1 MKKYLAVLGRQPLIS
16 VAELEAQFGG
26 VRLVG
31 AEGPMDEAT
40 RSAGRS
46 ERATGAEL
54 AEFESEREPEIARLG
69 GTLKIAVPIEGAL
82 IPWLLGR
89 PTEGKIT
96 LGVSDYSRRATARTA
111 TAEALKCKRILA
123 KRGQSVRVVPNRAA
137 TLSSA
142 TSFHNHLTSE
152 TKIELLKVGGR
163 YYRVIQVQN
172 INAYARRDQERPA
185 RDAKVGML
193 PPKLA
198 QILINLAGELRP
210 RATVLDPFCGTGVVL
225 QEALLMGYRAYG
237 TDVSERMVEYSQ
249 RNLEWLAGARGR
261 AGTRKVAGGAGAGGG
276 AGTGAR
282 DFRVEVGD
290 ATKFSWQPP
299 IGAVAAEVYLG
310 PPLSAPPTE
319 MKLKAAKQECGGILL
334 RCLRNLAGQLTP
346 GTPVVL
352 AVPAWRRPNGAYE
365 RLNLLDEIEQL
376 GYNVRSFKNLA
387 QSDLLYHREQQ
398 VVAREIIVLRKK

>member
-16 VAELEAQFGG
+16 VAELEARFSG
-26 VRLVG
+26 VRLV
-31 AEGPMDEAT
+31 
-40 RSAGRS
+40 
-46 ERATGAEL
+46 GAEL

-69 GTLKIAVPIEGAL
+69 GALKIAVPIEGAL
-82 IPWLLGR
+82 VPWLLGR
-89 PTEGKIT
+89 PTGGKIT

-210 RATVLDPFCGTGVVL
+210 GATVLDPFCGTGVVL

-249 RNLEWLAGARGR
+249 RNLEWLAWARER
-261 AGTRKVAGGAGAGGG
+261 AGTRKVADAGAGDSG
-276 AGTGAR
+276 AGMGTR

-299 IGAVAAEVYLG
+299 IGAVTAEVYLG
-310 PPLSAPPTE
+310 PPMSAPPTE
-319 MKLKAAKQECGGILL
+319 MKLKAVKQECGGILL
-334 RCLRNLAGQLTP
+334 GCLRNLAGQLTP

>member
-1 MKKYLAVLGRQPLIS
+1 MRKYLAVLGRQPLIS
-16 VAELEAQFGG
+16 VAELEAQFGA
-26 VRLVG
+26 VRILG
-31 AEGPMDEAT
+31 CSGGGRGMAE
-40 RSAGRS
+40 R
-46 ERATGAEL
+46 ERAQL

-69 GTLKIAVPIEGAL
+69 GTLKIAEPLGEAL
-82 IPWLLGR
+82 VPWLLGR
-89 PTEGKIT
+89 PSEGKIT

-111 TAEALKCKRILA
+111 TAEALKCKRVLA

-142 TSFHNHLTSE
+142 TSFHNRLTSE
-152 TKIELLKVGGR
+152 MKFELLKVGGE
-163 YYRVIQVQN
+163 YYRVVQVQN
-172 INAYARRDQERPA
+172 IEAYARRDQQRPA

-198 QILINLAGELRP
+198 QILINLAGELRLGT
-210 RATVLDPFCGTGVVL
+210 TVLDPFCGTGVVL

-249 RNLEWLAGARGR
+249 RNLEWLVAKRGD
-261 AGTRKVAGGAGAGGG
+261 GGE
-276 AGTGAR
+276 
-282 DFRVEVGD
+282 FRVEVGD
-290 ATKFSWQPP
+290 ATNFEWQPP
-299 IGAVAAEVYLG
+299 IGAVAAEAYLG
-310 PPLSAPPTE
+310 PPMSTPPTE
-319 MKLKAAKQECGGILL
+319 MRLKAAKQECGAILL
-334 RCLRNLAGQLTP
+334 GCLRNLAGQLLA

-352 AVPAWRRPNGAYE
+352 AVPAWRRPNGDYE

>member
-16 VAELEAQFGG
+16 VAELEAQFSG
-26 VRLVG
+26 VRLV
-31 AEGPMDEAT
+31 
-40 RSAGRS
+40 
-46 ERATGAEL
+46 GAEL
-54 AEFESEREPEIARLG
+54 AEFESEREPDIARLG

-82 IPWLLGR
+82 VPWLLGR

-210 RATVLDPFCGTGVVL
+210 GATVLDPFCGTGVVL

-261 AGTRKVAGGAGAGGG
+261 AEARKVAGAGAGGG
-276 AGTGAR
+276 AGMGTR

-290 ATKFSWQPP
+290 ATKFGWQPP
-299 IGAVAAEVYLG
+299 IAAVAAEVYLG
-310 PPLSAPPTE
+310 PPMSAPPTE

-334 RCLRNLAGQLTP
+334 GCLRNLAGQLTP

>member
-16 VAELEAQFGG
+16 VAELEAQFSG
-26 VRLVG
+26 VRL
-31 AEGPMDEAT
+31 M
-40 RSAGRS
+40 
-46 ERATGAEL
+46 GAEL

-82 IPWLLGR
+82 VPWLLGR

-210 RATVLDPFCGTGVVL
+210 GATVLDPFCGTGVVL

-249 RNLEWLAGARGR
+249 RNLEWLTGARGR
-261 AGTRKVAGGAGAGGG
+261 AGTRKVAGGAGAGSG

-310 PPLSAPPTE
+310 PPMSAPPTE
-319 MKLKAAKQECGGILL
+319 MKLKMVKQECGGILL
-334 RCLRNLAGQLTP
+334 GCLRNLAGQLTP

>member
-31 AEGPMDEAT
+31 AE
-40 RSAGRS
+40 
-46 ERATGAEL
+46 L

-82 IPWLLGR
+82 VPWLLGR
-89 PTEGKIT
+89 PAEGKIT

-142 TSFHNHLTSE
+142 TSFHNHLTGE

-210 RATVLDPFCGTGVVL
+210 GATVLDPFCGTGVVL

-261 AGTRKVAGGAGAGGG
+261 AGTRKVTGGAGAGSG
-276 AGTGAR
+276 AGMGAR

-310 PPLSAPPTE
+310 PPMSAPPTE

-334 RCLRNLAGQLTP
+334 GCLRNLAGQLTP

>member
-16 VAELEAQFGG
+16 VAELEAQFSG
-26 VRLVG
+26 VRLV
-31 AEGPMDEAT
+31 
-40 RSAGRS
+40 
-46 ERATGAEL
+46 GAEL

-69 GTLKIAVPIEGAL
+69 GALKIAVPIEGAL
-82 IPWLLGR
+82 VPWLLRR

-210 RATVLDPFCGTGVVL
+210 GATVLDPFCGTGVVL

-261 AGTRKVAGGAGAGGG
+261 AEARKVAGGGAGGG
-276 AGTGAR
+276 AGTGAQ

-310 PPLSAPPTE
+310 PPMSAPPTE

-334 RCLRNLAGQLTP
+334 GCLRNLAGQLTP

>member
-16 VAELEAQFGG
+16 VAELEAQFSG
-26 VRLVG
+26 VRL
-31 AEGPMDEAT
+31 M
-40 RSAGRS
+40 
-46 ERATGAEL
+46 GAEL

-82 IPWLLGR
+82 VPWLLGR

-142 TSFHNHLTSE
+142 TSFHNHLTGE

-210 RATVLDPFCGTGVVL
+210 GATVLDPFCGTGVVL

-261 AGTRKVAGGAGAGGG
+261 AGTRKVTGGAGAGSG
-276 AGTGAR
+276 AGMGAR

-310 PPLSAPPTE
+310 PPMSAPPTE

-334 RCLRNLAGQLTP
+334 GCLRNLAGQLTP

>member
-31 AEGPMDEAT
+31 AE
-40 RSAGRS
+40 
-46 ERATGAEL
+46 L
-54 AEFESEREPEIARLG
+54 AEFESEREPDIARLG

-82 IPWLLGR
+82 VPWLLER

-198 QILINLAGELRP
+198 QILINLAGELRSG
-210 RATVLDPFCGTGVVL
+210 ATVLDPFCGTGVVL

-249 RNLEWLAGARGR
+249 CNLEWLAGARER
-261 AGTRKVAGGAGAGGG
+261 AGARKVTGGAGAGSG

-290 ATKFSWQPP
+290 ATEFSWQPP

-310 PPLSAPPTE
+310 PPMSAPPTE
-319 MKLKAAKQECGGILL
+319 MKLKAAKQEFGGFLL
-334 RCLRNLAGQLTP
+334 GCLRNLAGQLTP

>member
-16 VAELEAQFGG
+16 VAELEAQFGE

-31 AEGPMDEAT
+31 AEGPVDEAT

-46 ERATGAEL
+46 ERTAGAEL

-69 GTLKIAVPIEGAL
+69 GTLKIAMSIEGAL
-82 IPWLLGR
+82 VPWLLGR

-152 TKIELLKVGGR
+152 TKLELLKVGGQ

-198 QILINLAGELRP
+198 QILINLAGGLRP
-210 RATVLDPFCGTGVVL
+210 GATVLDPFCGTGVVL

-249 RNLEWLAGARGR
+249 RNLEWLAW
-261 AGTRKVAGGAGAGGG
+261 
-276 AGTGAR
+276 AR

-310 PPLSAPPTE
+310 PPMSVPPTE

-334 RCLRNLAGQLTP
+334 GCLRNLAGQLTP

-376 GYNVRSFKNLA
+376 GYNVRSFKNLV

>member
-16 VAELEAQFGG
+16 VAELEAQFSG
-26 VRLVG
+26 VRL
-31 AEGPMDEAT
+31 M
-40 RSAGRS
+40 
-46 ERATGAEL
+46 GAEL

-69 GTLKIAVPIEGAL
+69 GSLKIAVPIEGAL
-82 IPWLLGR
+82 VPWLLGR
-89 PTEGKIT
+89 PAEGKIT

-152 TKIELLKVGGR
+152 TKLELLKVGGR

-198 QILINLAGELRP
+198 QILINLAGVLRP
-210 RATVLDPFCGTGVVL
+210 GATVLDPFCGTGVVL

-237 TDVSERMVEYSQ
+237 TDVSARMVEYSQ

-261 AGTRKVAGGAGAGGG
+261 AGTRKVTGGAGAGSG

-310 PPLSAPPTE
+310 PPMSAPPAE

-334 RCLRNLAGQLTP
+334 GCLRNLAGQLTP

>member
-26 VRLVG
+26 VRL
-31 AEGPMDEAT
+31 M
-40 RSAGRS
+40 
-46 ERATGAEL
+46 GAEL

-69 GTLKIAVPIEGAL
+69 GSLKIAVPIEGAL
-82 IPWLLGR
+82 VPWLLGR
-89 PTEGKIT
+89 PAEGKIT

-210 RATVLDPFCGTGVVL
+210 GATVLDPFCGTGVVL

-249 RNLEWLAGARGR
+249 RNLEWLAGVRGR
-261 AGTRKVAGGAGAGGG
+261 AGTRKVAGAGAGDSG

-290 ATKFSWQPP
+290 ATEFSWQPP

-310 PPLSAPPTE
+310 PPMSAPPTE

-334 RCLRNLAGQLTP
+334 GCLRNLAGQLTP

>member
-16 VAELEAQFGG
+16 VAELEAQFSG
-26 VRLVG
+26 VRL
-31 AEGPMDEAT
+31 M
-40 RSAGRS
+40 
-46 ERATGAEL
+46 GAEL

-82 IPWLLGR
+82 VPWLLER

-96 LGVSDYSRRATARTA
+96 LGVSDYSRRAAARTA

-210 RATVLDPFCGTGVVL
+210 GATVLDPFCGTGVVL

-261 AGTRKVAGGAGAGGG
+261 AGTRKVADAGAGDSG
-276 AGTGAR
+276 AGTNSDGAGDSGAGMGTR

-310 PPLSAPPTE
+310 PPMSVPPTE

-334 RCLRNLAGQLTP
+334 GCLRNLAGQLTP

>member
-31 AEGPMDEAT
+31 AERAMDEAT
-40 RSAGRS
+40 RLAGRS
-46 ERATGAEL
+46 ERTTGAEL

-82 IPWLLGR
+82 VPWLLGR

-142 TSFHNHLTSE
+142 TSFHNHLTGE

-198 QILINLAGELRP
+198 QILINLAGELRSG
-210 RATVLDPFCGTGVVL
+210 ATVLDPFCGTGVVL

-261 AGTRKVAGGAGAGGG
+261 AETRRVTDDSG
-276 AGTGAR
+276 AGTEMR

-299 IGAVAAEVYLG
+299 IGAVVAEVYLG
-310 PPLSAPPTE
+310 PPMSAPPTE

-334 RCLRNLAGQLTP
+334 GCLRNLAGQLTP

>member
-16 VAELEAQFGG
+16 VAELEAQFSE

-31 AEGPMDEAT
+31 AEGPVDEAT

-46 ERATGAEL
+46 ERTAGAEL

-69 GTLKIAVPIEGAL
+69 GALKIAVPIEGAL
-82 IPWLLGR
+82 VPWLLER
-89 PTEGKIT
+89 PKEGKIT

-111 TAEALKCKRILA
+111 SAEALKCKRILA

-152 TKIELLKVGGR
+152 TKLELLKVGGR

-210 RATVLDPFCGTGVVL
+210 GATVLDPFCGTGVVL

-249 RNLEWLAGARGR
+249 RNLEWLAGAR
-261 AGTRKVAGGAGAGGG
+261 
-276 AGTGAR
+276 

-310 PPLSAPPTE
+310 PPMSVPPTE

-334 RCLRNLAGQLTP
+334 GCLRNLAGQLTP

-376 GYNVRSFKNLA
+376 GYNVRSFKNLV

>member
-16 VAELEAQFGG
+16 VAELEAQFSG
-26 VRLVG
+26 VRL
-31 AEGPMDEAT
+31 M
-40 RSAGRS
+40 
-46 ERATGAEL
+46 GAEL

-82 IPWLLGR
+82 VPWLLGR
-89 PTEGKIT
+89 PTGGKIT

-210 RATVLDPFCGTGVVL
+210 GATVLDPFCGTGVVL

-249 RNLEWLAGARGR
+249 RNLEWLAGARER
-261 AGTRKVAGGAGAGGG
+261 AGTRKVTGGAGAGSG

-310 PPLSAPPTE
+310 PPMSAPPTE

-334 RCLRNLAGQLTP
+334 GCLRNLAGQLTP

>member
-31 AEGPMDEAT
+31 AEGAMDEAT
-40 RSAGRS
+40 RLAGRS
-46 ERATGAEL
+46 ERTTGVEL

-82 IPWLLGR
+82 VPWLLER

-142 TSFHNHLTSE
+142 TSFHNHLTGE
-152 TKIELLKVGGR
+152 TKIELLKMGGR

-198 QILINLAGELRP
+198 QILINLAGELRSG
-210 RATVLDPFCGTGVVL
+210 ATVLDPFCGTGVVL

-261 AGTRKVAGGAGAGGG
+261 AETRRVTDDSG
-276 AGTGAR
+276 AGTR

-290 ATKFSWQPP
+290 ATKFSWRPP

-310 PPLSAPPTE
+310 PPMSVPPTE

-334 RCLRNLAGQLTP
+334 GCLRNLAGQLTP

>member
-16 VAELEAQFGG
+16 VAELEAQFSG
-26 VRLVG
+26 VRL
-31 AEGPMDEAT
+31 M
-40 RSAGRS
+40 
-46 ERATGAEL
+46 GAEL

-69 GTLKIAVPIEGAL
+69 GTLKIAVSIEGAL
-82 IPWLLGR
+82 VPWLLGR

-123 KRGQSVRVVPNRAA
+123 KRGQSVRMVPNRAA

-198 QILINLAGELRP
+198 QILINLAGELRSG
-210 RATVLDPFCGTGVVL
+210 ATVLDPFCGTGVVL

-261 AGTRKVAGGAGAGGG
+261 AETRKVTGGAGAGSGAGTNSDGAGSG

-310 PPLSAPPTE
+310 PPMSTPPTE
-319 MKLKAAKQECGGILL
+319 MKLKAAKQECGGVLL
-334 RCLRNLAGQLTP
+334 GCLRNLAGQLTP

>member
-16 VAELEAQFGG
+16 VAELEAQFSG
-26 VRLVG
+26 VRL
-31 AEGPMDEAT
+31 M
-40 RSAGRS
+40 
-46 ERATGAEL
+46 GAEL

-69 GTLKIAVPIEGAL
+69 GTLKIAVSIEGAL
-82 IPWLLGR
+82 VPWLLGR

-142 TSFHNHLTSE
+142 TSFHNHLTGE
-152 TKIELLKVGGR
+152 TKLELLKVGGR

-210 RATVLDPFCGTGVVL
+210 GATVLDPFCGTGVVL

-249 RNLEWLAGARGR
+249 RNLEWLAGARGQV
-261 AGTRKVAGGAGAGGG
+261 GTRKATGGAGAGSG

-310 PPLSAPPTE
+310 PPMSAPPTE

-334 RCLRNLAGQLTP
+334 GCLRNLAGQLTP
-346 GTPVVL
+346 GAPVVL

>member
-16 VAELEAQFGG
+16 VAELEAQFSG

-31 AEGPMDEAT
+31 AEGPVDEVA
-40 RSAGRS
+40 RSARRS
-46 ERATGAEL
+46 ERTTEAEL

-69 GTLKIAVPIEGAL
+69 GALKIAVPIEGAL
-82 IPWLLGR
+82 VPWLLGR
-89 PTEGKIT
+89 PTGGKIT
-96 LGVSDYSRRATARTA
+96 LGVSDCSRRATARTA

-210 RATVLDPFCGTGVVL
+210 GATILDPFCGTGVVL

-249 RNLEWLAGARGR
+249 RNLEWLAGARER
-261 AGTRKVAGGAGAGGG
+261 AGARKVTGGAGAGSG
-276 AGTGAR
+276 AGTGTR

-310 PPLSAPPTE
+310 PPMSAPPAE

-334 RCLRNLAGQLTP
+334 GCLRNLAGQLTP

>member
-16 VAELEAQFGG
+16 VAELEAQFSG
-26 VRLVG
+26 VRL
-31 AEGPMDEAT
+31 M
-40 RSAGRS
+40 
-46 ERATGAEL
+46 GAEL

-69 GTLKIAVPIEGAL
+69 GTLKIAMPIEGTL
-82 IPWLLGR
+82 VPWLLER

-96 LGVSDYSRRATARTA
+96 LGVSDCSRRATARTA

-210 RATVLDPFCGTGVVL
+210 GATILDPFCGTGVVL

-249 RNLEWLAGARGR
+249 RNLEWLAGARGQ
-261 AGTRKVAGGAGAGGG
+261 AGTRRVADDSG

-310 PPLSAPPTE
+310 PPMSVPPAE

-334 RCLRNLAGQLTP
+334 GCLRNLAGQLTP